1 MGLSN
6 VCTSKMVTALIA
18 TRSWSRFRKETD
30 DMQRIVSLTDTR
42 AQEFRTND
50 VHNRRLAA
58 ELKER
63 QQAARCA
70 RPERDLERLRRQNK
84 MFVRDRI
91 RALLDPGTPFLE
103 LSTLAG
109 NKAYDNEV
117 PGAAQVVGI
126 GIVSGREV
134 IVHADDASVKGGA
147 WYPLSVKKIVRA
159 LDVAIENRL
168 PVVHL
173 CDSAGGFLPLQA
185 EIFADRYLAGRIF
198 RNQSILSKLGV
209 PQVAL
214 VLGHCTAGGAYV
226 PALSEYNV
234 IVRGTGAIFLGGPP
248 LVKAATGEDVTV
260 EELGG
265 ADGHTRISGPA
276 DYPATSEEQAIAI
289 ARELVGQTPRP
300 TKLDVEQVAPEPPYY
315 DAGELYGVIPRDIK
329 VQFDVREVI
338 ARLVDGS
345 RFHEYEPAYG
355 STLICGFAHIWGF
368 KVGILGNNGV
378 LFNDSSLKG
387 AHFMQLCN
395 QSRVPMI
402 FLQNIT
408 GYMVGRDYEHR
419 GITKDGAKMIMAVSG
434 SEVPKITVI
443 CNGSFGAGNYGMSGR
458 AFDPRFLFM
467 WPQSP
472 ISVMGAEQAANVL
485 ADIKVRQLSRA
496 GETLSPD
503 QINDIRDPIL
513 EEYRRHQS
521 AYYSTSEMW
530 DDGILDPTDTR
541 NALAMAISVALNAP
555 IVRPHYGVFR

>member
-1 MGLSN
+1 MMKRIESRLN
-6 VCTSKMVTALIA
+6 TTSV
-18 TRSWSRFRKETD
+18 
-30 DMQRIVSLTDTR
+30 
-42 AQEFRTND
+42 EFLANAD
-50 VHNRRLAA
+50 HNRQLA
-58 ELKER
+58 EVFREKQQRVRHER
-63 QQAARCA
+63 PQ
-70 RPERDLERLRRQNK
+70 RDIHRLRRQNK
-84 MFVRDRI
+84 LTVRERLQH
-91 RALLDPGTPFLE
+91 LLDPGTPFLE
-103 LSTLAG
+103 LSSLAA
-109 NKAYDNEV
+109 NEAYGGEV
-117 PGAAQVVGI
+117 PGAGCLTGI

-134 IVHADDASVKGGA
+134 VINAGDPSVKGGA
-147 WYPLSVKKIVRA
+147 WYPLTVKKTVRA
-159 LDVAIENRL
+159 LDIALENRL

-185 EIFADRYLAGRIF
+185 DLFADRHLAGRIF

-209 PQVAL
+209 PQVAI

-260 EELGG
+260 DELGG
-265 ADGHTRISGPA
+265 ADVHTRISGTA
-276 DYPATSEEQAIAI
+276 DYPATTEEQAIAI
-289 ARELVGQTPRP
+289 ARELVGQTQRP
-300 TKLDVEQVAPEPPYY
+300 TKLNVERIAPEPPHY
-315 DAGELYGVIPRDIK
+315 DPDELYGVILRDIK

-345 RFHEYEPAYG
+345 RFHEYQPAYG

-443 CNGSFGAGNYGMSGR
+443 LNGSFGACKAGMSGR

-467 WPQSP
+467 WPQSQ

-485 ADIKVRQLSRA
+485 ADIKVRQMSRDSQTLPA
-496 GETLSPD
+496 TEIAAIRET
-503 QINDIRDPIL
+503 IL
-513 EEYRRHQS
+513 EEYRRQSS
-521 AYYSTSEMW
+521 AYYSNSTLW
-530 DDGILDPTDTR
+530 DDGILDPPDTR
-541 NALAMAISVALNAP
+541 NALAMTISVALNAP
-555 IVRPHYGVFR
+555 IDRPHYGVFRM